1 MHALAGYLG
10 QVSAQ
15 VTQGYLAQATAG
27 FLAQAVPQYMAA
39 GLSEEAATAAA
50 TPDAEAFAA
59 SQTAAAQAFA
69 QSQLPLYMDAAMQ
82 FASAASTD
90 PTQNQLLAFQPLQ
103 VLPGKVG
110 FPNELEFGESLH
122 IRIGFLPNT

>member
-1 MHALAGYLG
+1 M
-10 QVSAQ
+10 
-15 VTQGYLAQATAG
+15 
-27 FLAQAVPQYMAA
+27 
-39 GLSEEAATAAA
+39 
-50 TPDAEAFAA
+50 PDAEAFAA

-110 FPNELEFGESLH
+110 FPNA
-122 IRIGFLPNT
+122 GFDGLSDDNNVDYSVKLRDVLNDQVTL